1 MDYTEIILGIIG
13 LIVAVLSAFLIPYI
27 KSKYTKEQIDRWE
40 NIINIGVA
48 AAEQLYNSNQGK
60 EKKEYVL
67 KYLQENGVNLDM
79 ATIENMIEA
88 SVLLLHNELYGTKQ
102 EETK

>member
-88 SVLLLHNELYGTKQ
+88 SVLRLHNELYGTEKG
-102 EETK
+102 

>member
-40 NIINIGVA
+40 NIINNGVA

-88 SVLLLHNELYGTKQ
+88 SVLRLHNELYGTEKG
-102 EETK
+102 